1 MITGRRDRSVAH
13 ASEGRKFGKAGHELS
28 VVRLEIGG
36 EIWRG
41 TIDQLGGSRVSRVIG
56 IVMIVIWM
64 LVIRCAMNTVRV

>member
-1 MITGRRDRSVAH
+1 MIVGRRDRSVAH
-13 ASEGRKFGKAGHELS
+13 ASKWRKFVEAGHELS
-28 VVRLEIGG
+28 VVGIEIER

-64 LVIRCAMNTVRV
+64 LVIRCAMNTVLI